1 MRPQSDARR
10 AIVGAIEREG
20 PAALA
25 DVVQRTGLGYG
36 TARQVLSNC
45 VRAGELTYKLDRR
58 PHARRPVAVYEP
70 AAVLD
75 DLAAGPCWHELAGC
89 VAGWR

>member
-10 AIVGAIEREG
+10 TVVDTIRGQR
-20 PAALA
+20 AALA
-25 DVVQRTGLGYG
+25 EVVERTGVGYE

-45 VRAGELTYKLDRR
+45 VRAGELTYKLERR

-70 AAVLD
+70 ASVLD
-75 DLAAGPCWHELAGC
+75 DLADGACWHELAGC
-89 VAGWR
+89 LAAWR